1 VKHISIKQP
10 YPRFLENKTRMTIGG
25 KRYRVGNK
33 NHPFNSLYKKSG
45 IYAVLASMGW
55 IHFPRHDVSRINEKV
70 KELFDEV
77 EDGYVYII
85 KNPAWKG
92 WVKVGMAIDAFDRTN
107 AFQTGSPFRDYVLV
121 DKEYFEDRRF
131 AEKFIHHKL
140 QPLAKE
146 RNGEWFRAGT
156 NVAVRVL
163 RDAAKNVHPYSDNF
177 EVAV

>member
-1 VKHISIKQP
+1 MKHTSIKQP

-25 KRYRVGNK
+25 KRYRLGNK
-33 NHPFNSLYKKSG
+33 NHPYNFIYEERG
-45 IYAVLASMGW
+45 INAVLAAMGLL
-55 IHFPRHDVSRINEKV
+55 HFPTVVSRINERV
-70 KELFDEV
+70 EELFNEV

-85 KNPAWKG
+85 RNPAWKG

-107 AFQTGSPFRDYVLV
+107 AYQTGSPFRDYVLV

-146 RNGEWFRAGT
+146 RNGEWFRIGT

-163 RDAAKNVHPYSDNF
+163 RDAAKNVHPYSDEY

>member
-10 YPRFLENKTRMTIGG
+10 YPRFLENKTRMTIEG
-25 KRYRVGNK
+25 KRYRLGNK
-33 NHPFNSLYKKSG
+33 SHPFNFLYEQRG
-45 IYAVLASMGW
+45 IHAVLAAMGL
-55 IHFPRHDVSRINEKV
+55 IHFPTEVSRINEKV

-107 AFQTGSPFRDYVLV
+107 AFQTGSPFRDYILV
-121 DKEYFEDRRF
+121 DKSYFEDRRA
-131 AEKFIHHKL
+131 AEKLVHQQL

-146 RNGEWFRAGT
+146 RNGEWFRVTT
-156 NVAVRVL
+156 NVAVKVL
-163 RDAAKNVHPYSDNF
+163 NETYFGSNF
-177 EVAV
+177 DVAV